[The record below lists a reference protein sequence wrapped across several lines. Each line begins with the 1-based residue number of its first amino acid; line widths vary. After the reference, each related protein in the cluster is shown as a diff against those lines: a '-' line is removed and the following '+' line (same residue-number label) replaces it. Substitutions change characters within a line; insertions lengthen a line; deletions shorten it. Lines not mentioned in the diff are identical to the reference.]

1 MAADQLIHE
10 MDLTVLS
17 PMCRWFDNE
26 HDLETSTN
34 AGEDSK
40 CSDSGVDGILTIDG
54 GDADRRRYER

>member
-1 MAADQLIHE
+1 MLRVLPSWVVAADQLIHE

-17 PMCRWFDNE
+17 PMCRWLDNE

-40 CSDSGVDGILTIDG
+40 YS
-54 GDADRRRYER
+54 ERWG